1 MSGRARSEG
10 NRTTPSNVWKPPP
23 SEGTTSPQRAL
34 RWQGEDS
41 EKEAE
46 DEGDAHSAR
55 TGQSSSKASGSSRQ
69 TSRTSRSSKSS
80 KKHRKSQE
88 VVEEDEGPKAP
99 GELDWFGDPLKPGI
113 EASLGPGG
121 SLHSFVKN
129 GKPRAG
135 MCNPPM
141 NMKVRAML
149 VADLNEWEVEPIVT
163 SGKEKRE
170 QEEQEK
176 NKKKQEPRRKVV
188 VPSVGARYPR
198 EEEGM
203 AEEKQHGESGWP
215 LAATLPYGSNF
226 LSRSDGPSRMSSPA
240 LLSRRGGSTRNL
252 TGSSLVRKGKKKGE
266 SAWQLDDLTQEGKPK
281 KHGLDTAPEGE
292 VKWRANKLRLAARE
306 HGFLLE
312 KSDVEYLGQ
321 LSKYHNWFSRGPLQ
335 HAPPPL
341 HPVMPSRQCRDLGH
355 ELHSTSQSLHGLSD
369 EVQKELIPRGPRRFR
384 LGPTQEAP
392 SMERLMELANSA
404 HHWGPH
410 KLEQMLE
417 KSSIS
422 VHTASKLPTA
432 DAGFEDDPLFS
443 SRGGSACTST
453 GKLLPVPHWGRN
465 GAAPVLR
472 QASSL

>member
-1 MSGRARSEG
+1 MSGRSRSEG

-34 RWQGEDS
+34 RWQAAKPSD
-41 EKEAE
+41 KEAE
-46 DEGDAHSAR
+46 EEIDAHSAR
-55 TGQSSSKASGSSRQ
+55 TDKTSSKNSGSSRQ
-69 TSRTSRSSKSS
+69 TSRSSKNS
-80 KKHRKSQE
+80 KKQRKSTE
-88 VVEEDEGPKAP
+88 VLEEDDGPKAP
-99 GELDWFGDPLKPGI
+99 GEFDWFGDPLKPGI

-121 SLHSFVKN
+121 SLHSFVKK
-129 GKPRAG
+129 GKPRPG

-141 NMKVRAML
+141 NAKVRALL
-149 VADLNEWEVEPIVT
+149 VADLNKWQVEPVVT
-163 SGKEKRE
+163 SKRERRE
-170 QEEQEK
+170 QEEQEEK
-176 NKKKQEPRRKVV
+176 DKKKQESRRKVA
-188 VPSVGARYPR
+188 VPSVGARHTR
-198 EEEGM
+198 EQEGT
-203 AEEKQHGESGWP
+203 AEEKSLGESGWS
-215 LAATLPYGSNF
+215 LAATVPYGAAF

-240 LLSRRGGSTRNL
+240 LVSRRGGSTRNL
-252 TGSSLVRKGKKKGE
+252 TGSSFVRKGKKKGE

-292 VKWRANKLRLAARE
+292 VKWRANKLRTASRE

-312 KSDVEYLGQ
+312 KMDLDDLGQ
-321 LSKYHNWFSRGPLQ
+321 LSRYHNWFSRGPVQ
-335 HAPPPL
+335 HLPPPV

-355 ELHSTSQSLHGLSD
+355 ELHSTSQSLHDLSD
-369 EVQKELIPRGPRRFR
+369 EAHKDLIPRVRKFR

-392 SMERLMELANSA
+392 SMERLMEMANSA

-422 VHTASKLPTA
+422 VHTGAKLPVM

-465 GAAPVLR
+465 GHAPVLR
-472 QASSL
+472 QASSP